1 MDVEL
6 VAGDSQP
13 ESKAVSISHNF
24 FYCSLSICYGWSAE
38 ALRMERNYKF
48 NIKQIPNMEDEC
60 GKALAKY

>member
-1 MDVEL
+1 MDAEL

-38 ALRMERNYKF
+38 ALRMEGLR
-48 NIKQIPNMEDEC
+48 IQH
-60 GKALAKY
+60 KADT